1 MEDDDEIDAMT
12 LTPQIP
18 FKPKTMITINV
29 KMLHDRTYPL
39 SVDDEVAL
47 PPLPSIT
54 VRYPRGQPSSPWS
67 WPQIVVAS
75 LKAEIAAVTE
85 TPVNRQRLIFQGKVL
100 KDEDKISAYGAALG
114 SLADARTS

>member
-39 SVDDEVAL
+39 SVDDEVAFAAITL
-47 PPLPSIT
+47 HCPPFNTLAA
-54 VRYPRGQPSSPWS
+54 RLAARFLGR
-67 WPQIVVAS
+67 QIVVAD
-75 LKAEIAAVTE
+75 LKA
-85 TPVNRQRLIFQGKVL
+85 
-100 KDEDKISAYGAALG
+100 
-114 SLADARTS
+114 